1 MVSYST
7 TVHFYDRLSQGAY
20 MFVANRF
27 FLQATATSNYV
38 CWYLSPNTPE
48 GHYNKRTLSKQQ
60 FRSGEHNPIAVKTI
74 IDVNTINPLLTF
86 TKRSTR
92 CLFLRLKLNLFCTRG
107 KLKYMPRV
115 RFELTTSR
123 LWDSRA
129 AYCAIEAFIIFEHT
143 QQSGPDGFP
152 WNASDQV
159 WIMFVL
165 VKSCFKSLTLIGFGC
180 LGASW

>member
-1 MVSYST
+1 MLCLQKCPPL
-7 TVHFYDRLSQGAY
+7 TVEAARPLGQGVLGDLLERSPLGYGELFYNWLSQGAY

-115 RFELTTSR
+115 MFELTTLS
-123 LWDSRA
+123 SE
-129 AYCAIEAFIIFEHT
+129 EANALPTALSGLCDTPPIFHINT
-143 QQSGPDGFP
+143 
-152 WNASDQV
+152 V
-159 WIMFVL
+159 I
-165 VKSCFKSLTLIGFGC
+165 T
-180 LGASW
+180 